1 MSDDI
6 KLNLNVPYST
16 SNNDAFTFSGDGKSS
31 YGGMDI
37 DAELEDAKKKMES
50 VGADKVPPKPKPLKY
65 PYHQENR
72 YPCCINFSIVSQEG
86 AIIEGIPQLLGSV
99 KRAFDAF
106 TQGWNMDS
114 DQKTALE
121 QETLKDT
128 SDPDPNADPNKG
140 KGRGYS
146 RTPINKGV
154 KIYLTPGFATNDAL
168 TYSNVDMGITGAA
181 ALDVFNNGEGFT
193 KAISTMIQQGF
204 GSLSDTT
211 GNGADLAQLTVSRN
225 AQGILG
231 KVIPDELSNS
241 LKMSSAV
248 TVNPNTRAMFKGV
261 ALRTFQFQFKF
272 LPVSEA
278 EAKEVEAI
286 IKRFREHAYPE
297 SIPSGNVSAG
307 YKYPHLFDI
316 ELLAYGKPIG
326 TKIKTCVL
334 ESISTSYN
342 ASSMAWHPSPGEE
355 KSYASEYD
363 LTLSF
368 REEAALDASDIRDGG
383 Y

>member
-1 MSDDI
+1 MSDDP
-6 KLNLNVPYST
+6 NVVVS
-16 SNNDAFTFSGDGKSS
+16 SRFVRKGKSEGTGTQNPLGDLKPPTDDS
-31 YGGMDI
+31 VVKELTE
-37 DAELEDAKKKMES
+37 AEAEMAKKD
-50 VGADKVPPKPKPLKY
+50 ALKVPPAPLKY
-65 PYHQENR
+65 PYHKENR
-72 YPCCINFSIVSQEG
+72 YPCCIYFDIVSQEG
-86 AIIEGIPQLLGSV
+86 AIIEGIPQVLGSV

-114 DQKTALE
+114 DQKNVME
-121 QETLKDT
+121 QETLKDV
-128 SDPDPNADPNKG
+128 SDPDPNDDPNKG

-146 RTPINKGV
+146 RSPINKSIR
-154 KIYLTPGFATNDAL
+154 IYLTPGFATNDAL
-168 TYSNVDMGITGAA
+168 TYSNVDLGITGAA

-231 KVIPDELSNS
+231 KIMPDELANS

-261 ALRTFQFQFKF
+261 ALRSFQFQFKF
-272 LPVSEA
+272 LPVSEV

-286 IKRFREHAYPE
+286 IKRFREHAFPE

-307 YKYPHLFDI
+307 YKYPHLFNI
-316 ELLAYGKPIG
+316 ELRAHGNPIG

-342 ASSMAWHPSPGEE
+342 ASSMAWHEGDD
-355 KSYASEYD
+355 KTYASEYD

>member
-16 SNNDAFTFSGDGKSS
+16 SNNDAFTFSGNEKSS
-31 YGGMDI
+31 YGGVDI
-37 DAELEDAKKKMES
+37 DAELEDAKKKLES
-50 VGADKVPPKPKPLKY
+50 VGANEVPPKPKPLKY

-86 AIIEGIPQLLGSV
+86 AIIEGIPQILGSI
-99 KRAFDAF
+99 KKSFDAF
-106 TQGWNMDS
+106 LQGWNMDEETKQKIS
-114 DQKTALE
+114 DQVK
-121 QETLKDT
+121 ETVEGAGDAEL
-128 SDPDPNADPNKG
+128 PEG
-140 KGRGYS
+140 GREYS
-146 RTPINKGV
+146 RKPINKGI

-168 TYSNVDMGITGAA
+168 TYSNVDLGMTGAA
-181 ALDVFNNGEGFT
+181 ALEVFNNGEGFT
-193 KAISTMIQQGF
+193 KAISSMITQGF
-204 GSLSDTT
+204 GSLSDTA

-231 KVIPDELSNS
+231 KVMPDELANS

-272 LPVSEA
+272 LPVSEK

-286 IKRFREHAYPE
+286 IKRFREHAFPE

-307 YKYPHLFDI
+307 YKYPHLFEI

-334 ESISTSYN
+334 ESIATSYN
-342 ASSMAWHPSPGEE
+342 ASSMAWHEGDDR
-355 KSYASEYD
+355 SYASEYD